1 MFREYFCQNVD
12 VHLDEEKHTLYY
24 SSKTAC
30 ENAGKIW
37 YEYNLFYYSSFGG
50 WGCVV
55 KSASK
60 LHLDSSWL

>member
-30 ENAGKIW
+30 ENAEKIW
-37 YEYNLFYYSSFGG
+37 CEYNLFYY
-50 WGCVV
+50 
-55 KSASK
+55 
-60 LHLDSSWL
+60 